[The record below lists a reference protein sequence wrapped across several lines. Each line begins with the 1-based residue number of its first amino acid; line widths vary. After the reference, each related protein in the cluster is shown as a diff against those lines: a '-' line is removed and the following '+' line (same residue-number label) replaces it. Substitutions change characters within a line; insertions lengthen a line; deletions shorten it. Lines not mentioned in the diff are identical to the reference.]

1 MPQTD
6 HPLAFG
12 QHSNSDMAASIDDA
26 NTLIDVLVSLQPRVV
41 KVRRLST
48 HLAPISSLSSPY
60 LILIACGQGTS
71 RHPSLRVVPYP

>member
-1 MPQTD
+1 MQEVIRQMPQTD

-41 KVRRLST
+41 KVRDREKKNTHTHTNHKPLPRQRL
-48 HLAPISSLSSPY
+48 
-60 LILIACGQGTS
+60 
-71 RHPSLRVVPYP
+71 